1 MKYTVYDLHQCNRGE
16 QIQVTLQGSAA
27 NVRLMDSSNYNNYKN
42 GRKHRYYGG
51 LIKMSPIVLTIPNS
65 GHWYIT
71 IDLAGL
77 IGTVRS
83 SIRKLPAPLPEYRE
97 PALSS
102 VPSLVRKNVP
112 PTFGS
117 EDSQLE
123 YDVFISHASEDKED
137 VVRPP
142 AQALVTKGLK
152 GEKIV
157 NVSELISL
165 GAIAFSDDGKPI
177 ENMHLLRE
185 ALKYINSHDSIIIS
199 HSEDSSLANSGVIN
213 EGKISTRLGLKGI
226 PSITESLAIA
236 RELEIVR
243 ATKGR
248 YHFAHIST
256 KRSVELIRQAKKEGL
271 NVTCETAPH
280 YFSLSEDDIK
290 DYDAKYK
297 VNPPLRTKE
306 DIEAIIDGLIDSTI
320 DVIATDHAPHTVQEK
335 LQPIQN
341 APMGLAGFE
350 TALSVALN
358 YLVHSKKMPLIEVIR
373 KFTSNPAKILNLKD
387 QGDIQAGKPAN
398 LTVIDLNEERIV
410 DASKFKSKCRISPF
424 DKLELK
430 GTVKNTIIKGKIYN
444 IG

>member
-1 MKYTVYDLHQCNRGE
+1 MLLKNAKIINPANNFEDFSDIRIEKEYITEIRKEILPYKDEEVLDLTGK
-16 QIQVTLQGSAA
+16 IIIP
-27 NVRLMDSSNYNNYKN
+27 
-42 GRKHRYYGG
+42 G
-51 LIKMSPIVLTIPNS
+51 LIDIHCHL
-65 GHWYIT
+65 
-71 IDLAGL
+71 
-77 IGTVRS
+77 
-83 SIRKLPAPLPEYRE
+83 RE
-97 PALSS
+97 PGFNAKETIKTGILSAINGGYTAICPMANTNP
-102 VPSLVRKNVP
+102 VVDNAATITYCINK
-112 PTFGS
+112 
-117 EDSQLE
+117 
-123 YDVFISHASEDKED
+123 AKEAAEIGFY
-137 VVRPP
+137 PIC
-142 AQALVTKGLK
+142 AVTKGLK

-236 RELEIVR
+236 RELEVVR

-306 DIEAIIDGLIDSTI
+306 DIEAIIEGLIDGTI

-335 LQPIQN
+335 LLPIQN

-358 YLVHSKKMPLIEVIR
+358 YLVHGKKMPLIDVIR

-387 QGDIQAGKPAN
+387 QGDIQTGKPAN
-398 LTVIDLNEERIV
+398 LTIIDLNETRIV
-410 DASKFKSKCRISPF
+410 NASKFKSKCRISPF